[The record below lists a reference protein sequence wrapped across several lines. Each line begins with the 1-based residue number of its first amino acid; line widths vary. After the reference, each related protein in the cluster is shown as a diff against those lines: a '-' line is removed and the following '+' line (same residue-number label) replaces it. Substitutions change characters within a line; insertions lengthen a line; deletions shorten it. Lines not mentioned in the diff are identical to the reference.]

1 MPQSLIQFEEACF
14 ERIWGGHRLHDT
26 LGFNAPADKPMGEA
40 WLVSDHPAHESRVIG
55 GSLQGKSLHDVLM
68 AAPEYLLGTCA
79 APTVHGR
86 FPLLL
91 KILDAADVL
100 SVQVHPDD
108 ADAARLNEP
117 DVGKTEMWHVL
128 DSQAGSTLI
137 CGLDPG
143 VTRESFLE
151 AVRNNTIQ
159 SSMELIPASPGTTA
173 FVSAGTVHAIG
184 AGILLAEIQ
193 QNSDI
198 TYRIYDWDRV
208 DSAGN
213 RRELHLDKAAQVTRF
228 GSVHPG
234 ASTPLHHVSAGIE
247 VSVLG
252 ACRYFANELLSIEGV
267 CERSTHGRSFHIL
280 MPREGEV
287 VVNAGGESCT
297 LAPFR
302 AVLIPAGVI
311 KYTVTGSGK
320 VLNYYVPDLA
330 LDIVGPLR
338 AAGHDDEA
346 IRRLGIEPCYL
357 NDRACAHVRVE

>member
-14 ERIWGGHRLHDT
+14 ERIWGGHRLHDS
-26 LGFNAPADKPMGEA
+26 LGFNAPAGKPIGEA
-40 WLVSDHPAHESRVIG
+40 WLISDHPAHESRVARG
-55 GSLQGKSLHDVLM
+55 PLQGQSLHDLLL
-68 AAPEYLLGTCA
+68 ASPEYLLGTCA

-108 ADAARLNEP
+108 GDAARLGEP

-128 DSQAGSTLI
+128 DSLPGSSLI
-137 CGLDPG
+137 CGLDPAM
-143 VTRESFLE
+143 TREAFLS
-151 AVRNNTIQ
+151 AVQNNTIQ
-159 SSMELIPASPGTTA
+159 ASMESIPAFPGTTA
-173 FVSAGTVHAIG
+173 FVAAGSVHAIG

-208 DSAGN
+208 DAQGN

-234 ASTPLHHVSAGIE
+234 ASIPLPYVDGGVE

-252 ACRYFANELLSIEGV
+252 ACRYFANELLTIAGP
-267 CERSTHGRSFHIL
+267 CARNTHGRSFHIL
-280 MPREGEV
+280 MTREGQVEV
-287 VVNAGGESCT
+287 TAGGESCT
-297 LAPFR
+297 LDPYR
-302 AVLIPAGVI
+302 AVLIPAAV
-311 KYTVTGSGK
+311 KEYTITGSGK
-320 VLNYYVPDLA
+320 VLNYYVPDLS
-330 LDIVGPLR
+330 LDIIGPLR
-338 AAGHDDEA
+338 AAGHGDQA
-346 IRRLGIEPCYL
+346 IARLG
-357 NDRACAHVRVE
+357 VESDSLTGRS